1 MQKFVAT
8 SQQPMRLASH
18 VRACKV
24 DDQIVLLDLRR
35 NRYLSIGGEGA
46 IALANHVEGWPAAS
60 TLADTIIAPT
70 LPASSATSALTQRLA
85 QQGML
90 TRQRPL
96 SRDATRV
103 YARRLEESTAS
114 IDFEQVEQG
123 GAQSGISLC
132 HVARFLR
139 SAAVAALWLRCR
151 SLESIVATVAL
162 RCAHIERSTPNAR
175 APEASVHAAAA
186 YHRLRPFGFTAED
199 KCLQDSLA
207 LTNYLAAESALAR
220 WVIGV
225 KIRPFGAH
233 SWVQSGPTV
242 LNDLSEHVRR
252 YTPILVV

>member
-1 MQKFVAT
+1 MREVDAS
-8 SQQPMRLASH
+8 SQQAMRLAYH
-18 VRACKV
+18 VGVCQV

-35 NRYLSIGGEGA
+35 NRYLSISAEGA
-46 IALANHVEGWPAAS
+46 SALAHHVEGWPVAGDCTDAKA
-60 TLADTIIAPT
+60 TPFT
-70 LPASSATSALTQRLA
+70 LPASRASSALIQRLML
-85 QQGML
+85 QGLL
-90 TRQRPL
+90 TRDRTF
-96 SRDATRV
+96 SRDATRGEV
-103 YARRLEESTAS
+103 LGLDKATAS
-114 IDFEQVEQG
+114 IDFEQG
-123 GAQSGISLC
+123 DKRSSTSLC

-151 SLESIVATVAL
+151 SLESIAATVAS

-175 APEASVHAAAA
+175 APEAVWRAAAA
-186 YHRLRPFGFTAED
+186 FERLRPFGFTAED

-207 LTNYLAAESALAR
+207 LTNYLAAERVLAR

-242 LNDLSEHVRR
+242 LNDQPEHVRR